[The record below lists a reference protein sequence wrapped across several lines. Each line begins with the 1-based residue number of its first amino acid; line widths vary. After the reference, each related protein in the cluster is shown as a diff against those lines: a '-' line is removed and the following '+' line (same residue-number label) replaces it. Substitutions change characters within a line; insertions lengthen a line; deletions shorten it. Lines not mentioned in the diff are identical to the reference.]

1 MIADQLKRR
10 DMDVAQVDAICAL
23 NAERGLD
30 GVLLEL
36 DASTRKLDDA
46 GRAAVLACL
55 GDANAHARVLEALT
69 SARDRDMEIAQ
80 VYLRYRPIADVSEL
94 RAVAAAVAR
103 MRNAEAQVRAL
114 DTLAGHRLADRESL
128 DVLTGMFPTTKSLEV
143 QRAIAGI
150 LIRADYNAFA
160 KPELVRA
167 LQQHRVKSSDGR
179 DLIDVLIHRLQAN
192 LQPA

>member
-1 MIADQLKRR
+1 
-10 DMDVAQVDAICAL
+10 
-23 NAERGLD
+23 
-30 GVLLEL
+30 
-36 DASTRKLDDA
+36 
-46 GRAAVLACL
+46 
-55 GDANAHARVLEALT
+55 
-69 SARDRDMEIAQ
+69 
-80 VYLRYRPIADVSEL
+80 
-94 RAVAAAVAR
+94 
-103 MRNAEAQVRAL
+103 
-114 DTLAGHRLADRESL
+114 
-128 DVLTGMFPTTKSLEV
+128 MFPTTKSLEV

>member
-1 MIADQLKRR
+1 
-10 DMDVAQVDAICAL
+10 
-23 NAERGLD
+23 
-30 GVLLEL
+30 
-36 DASTRKLDDA
+36 
-46 GRAAVLACL
+46 
-55 GDANAHARVLEALT
+55 
-69 SARDRDMEIAQ
+69 MEIAQ